1 MQVGRGVSKS
11 FYPRRYFSYLR
22 THKKLISPTVDMKQI
37 HARVVQTIEKGV
49 QIDLSTI
56 ACKRYLRRHANGKTS
71 VAVLYVD
78 IDGST
83 RMTLSLP
90 SDKLALILQLFSQE
104 MSMIVANF
112 GGYVLKY
119 VGDAVIAIFPAEHDS
134 RQACLH
140 ALECGKMMLEV
151 VHNAIVPA
159 LFSHGM
165 PELRIKVS
173 IDFGEVL
180 VVLYGKSLE
189 NSHIDIIG
197 SSISMAAK
205 MLAVVPVDRIIMG
218 QAVHDNLPY
227 EVTNTFVQ
235 YDVEESMWSS
245 STRTKSDTDSI

>member
-1 MQVGRGVSKS
+1 M
-11 FYPRRYFSYLR
+11 YPEAPLV
-22 THKKLISPTVDMKQI
+22 LISPTIDMKQI
-37 HARVVQTIEKGV
+37 HARAVQTIEKGV
-49 QIDLSTI
+49 QIDLSTA
-56 ACKRYLRRHANGKTS
+56 ACKRYLRRHANSRTN

-83 RMTLSLP
+83 RLTLSLP
-90 SDKLALILQLFSQE
+90 SDKLALVLQLFSQE
-104 MSMIVANF
+104 MSMVVANF

-134 RQACLH
+134 RQACMH

-151 VHNAIVPA
+151 VHSAIAPA
-159 LFSHGM
+159 LFSHGL
-165 PELRIKVS
+165 PELRVKVS
-173 IDFGEVL
+173 IDFGDVL

-218 QAVHDNLPY
+218 QAVHDNLPDDA
-227 EVTNTFVQ
+227 TKALVQ
-235 YDVEESMWSS
+235 YDVDESMWSYVDQNKKRYRLYL
-245 STRTKSDTDSI
+245 TL

>member
-1 MQVGRGVSKS
+1 M
-11 FYPRRYFSYLR
+11 
-22 THKKLISPTVDMKQI
+22 ISPTLDMKQI

-56 ACKRYLRRHANGKTS
+56 ASKRYLRRHANRKTS

-83 RMTLSLP
+83 KLTLSLP
-90 SDKLALILQLFSQE
+90 SDNLALMLQLFSQE
-104 MSMIVANF
+104 MSMVVANF

-119 VGDAVIAIFPAEHDS
+119 VGDAVIALFPAEHD
-134 RQACLH
+134 RTQACLH
-140 ALECGKMMLEV
+140 ALECGRMMLDV
-151 VHNAIVPA
+151 VHNAITPA
-159 LFSHGM
+159 LFAHGM

-197 SSISMAAK
+197 SNISMAAK
-205 MLAVVPVDRIIMG
+205 MLPLVPTGRIIVG
-218 QAVHDNLPY
+218 QSFRDNLPD
-227 EVTNTFVQ
+227 EAAKSLVQ
-235 YDVEESMWSS
+235 HDVDESKWSYVDQNKK
-245 STRTKSDTDSI
+245 RYKLYLAPP

>member
-1 MQVGRGVSKS
+1 MG
-11 FYPRRYFSYLR
+11 
-22 THKKLISPTVDMKQI
+22 LISPTLDMKQI
-37 HARVVQTIEKGV
+37 HSRVMKSIEKGV

-56 ACKRYLRRHANGKTS
+56 TCKRYLRRHANSKTS

-83 RMTLSLP
+83 KLTLSLP
-90 SDKLALILQLFSQE
+90 SDKLALVLQVFSQE
-104 MSMIVANF
+104 MSMVVANF

-119 VGDAVIAIFPAEHDS
+119 VGDAVIALFPAEHD
-134 RQACLH
+134 RKQACLR
-140 ALECGKMMLEV
+140 ALECGRTMLDV
-151 VHNAIVPA
+151 VQNAITPA
-159 LFSHGM
+159 LLAHGI

-205 MLAVVPVDRIIMG
+205 MLSVVPTGRIIMG
-218 QAVHDNLPY
+218 QSFRDNLSE
-227 EVTNTFVQ
+227 EVAKSFVQ
-235 YDVEESMWSS
+235 FDVDESMWSYVDQNKRRYKLYL
-245 STRTKSDTDSI
+245 TLP